1 LSKTH
6 HFESDQHERNYIPLS
21 KRGNEGDFLENN
33 LTNLPWPLFF
43 KEGIERSETAVGQG
57 VSRDGEQVGRV
68 FFCDSLWTRANFLSA
83 R

>member
-1 LSKTH
+1 LNRISTSGITSP
-6 HFESDQHERNYIPLS
+6 FT

-57 VSRDGEQVGRV
+57 
-68 FFCDSLWTRANFLSA
+68 
-83 R
+83 